1 MRRQLLIVALTLL
14 SATATQAQV
23 SASRVRPVG
32 HQLEETILKKMGL
45 GESARDKE
53 FRALFPLR
61 YRVVENDELNA
72 FAQRTKNQIIVY
84 RGLLDFVESDDQLAF
99 VIGHEIG
106 HIFVGQMKKVELE
119 TFREQMQAIHP
130 QIKLT
135 ENMVDE
141 LFADLLGVVIIDCA
155 GFDSDASVEV
165 VRKLMDLRDPEIRD
179 TLLPWLLDQ
188 SRISADDA
196 HLVEE
201 LRRDAVSY
209 AAEEIRDGKLKW
221 CEER

>member
-1 MRRQLLIVALTLL
+1 
-14 SATATQAQV
+14 
-23 SASRVRPVG
+23 
-32 HQLEETILKKMGL
+32 MGL

-61 YRVVENDELNA
+61 YRVVENDEVNA
-72 FAQRTKNQIIVY
+72 FAQRTENQIIVY

-119 TFREQMQAIHP
+119 TLRKQMQAINP
-130 QIKLT
+130 QIELT
-135 ENMVDE
+135 ENMMDE
-141 LFADLLGVVIIDCA
+141 LLADFFGVAIIDCA

-165 VRKLMDLRDPEIRD
+165 VRKFKELRDPEIRD

-209 AAEEIRDGKLKW
+209 AAEEIRDGKLKL